1 MKETIKLTRSDVVE
15 ILDQTKLPFR
25 EKIIAT
31 TNYIEIIKA
40 IKQLSIRGAPAIGV
54 AGAFAAYLALK
65 SSRYR
70 QYCSYGGPCDIT
82 DLKPAHSQLVAS

>member
-40 IKQLSIRGAPAIGV
+40 IKITGNDRLSSETIIILSE
-54 AGAFAAYLALK
+54 AF
-65 SSRYR
+65 
-70 QYCSYGGPCDIT
+70 
-82 DLKPAHSQLVAS
+82 